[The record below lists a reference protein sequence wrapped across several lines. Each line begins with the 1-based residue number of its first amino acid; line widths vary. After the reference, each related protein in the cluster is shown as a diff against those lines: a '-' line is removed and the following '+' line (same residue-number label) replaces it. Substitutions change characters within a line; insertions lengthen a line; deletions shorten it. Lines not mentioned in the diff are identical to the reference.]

1 MLSRFSRVLFFVTL
15 WTVALQAPPSMG
27 FSKQEY
33 WNGLAFFPPRDLLD
47 PGMEPT
53 SPMSRIQGSR
63 TVMGWF
69 LPRWGRHSV
78 TEYPEDSYWEGAR
91 LKPWLVKKLQSF
103 KRARVGGCFHP
114 FFGSDSIPVLS
125 VFRHNYKGRAGWGV
139 VGGLIVSW
147 TITEVHQSGLVWC
160 WHSAKS
166 FTFKRKTPR
175 PHCGYLIS
183 SAPPWPRGMGW
194 PLREPGV
201 TERAGKVPKTNVLFW
216 LWLPLQRWH
225 FEGSHGVL
233 KLHQHDIKSTF
244 EKKKKERRR
253 NQWLRLHEA
262 TLQFSLY
269 HW

>member
-1 MLSRFSRVLFFVTL
+1 MLSCFSRVLFFVTL

-114 FFGSDSIPVLS
+114 FFGSDNIPVLS
-125 VFRHNYKGRAGWGV
+125 VFRHNYKGRAGWG
-139 VGGLIVSW
+139 G
-147 TITEVHQSGLVWC
+147 SGWLDCVLNHHW
-160 WHSAKS
+160 
-166 FTFKRKTPR
+166 
-175 PHCGYLIS
+175 GS
-183 SAPPWPRGMGW
+183 SEWPRVMLTFCEIIYVQEKNTKASLWIPDQFCSSLAMRHGLTIKRTRGHRKG
-194 PLREPGV
+194 REGAKDKCSFLTLAASAEVALWGV
-201 TERAGKVPKTNVLFW
+201 TW
-216 LWLPLQRWH
+216 C
-225 FEGSHGVL
+225 S
-233 KLHQHDIKSTF
+233 
-244 EKKKKERRR
+244 
-253 NQWLRLHEA
+253 
-262 TLQFSLY
+262 
-269 HW
+269 